1 MSRIHR
7 ILSRAERDGTAER
20 LTWPE
25 RQGAGPERTLSIPRA
40 WRVGTTA
47 ELPAETMDDAPP
59 DDRDEV
65 SAAASLTDRPG
76 IGASTVDT
84 PVSRRDTASPIAPPR
99 PLLGVTLSPLLVTS
113 HEPFSAGAEQY
124 RSLRTQVTRGDGSRT
139 HKVLAITSPGRGDGK
154 SVTACN
160 LALAMAQEFDRRAL
174 LVDADL
180 RNARVHELFG
190 IQRQPG
196 LVDVLTGAVSIDEA
210 LVALPGSQL
219 VVLPAGSAHTQ
230 PTELLGSSQMR
241 QLFEILRRQFDRI
254 VVDSASAQS
263 ADTGALQGAVDS
275 LLIVVRAGR
284 TPRPAIERAL
294 QAIPATRMM
303 GLVLNDSRSP
313 DAFTNG

>member
-7 ILSRAERDGTAER
+7 ILSKAERDGTAER

-47 ELPAETMDDAPP
+47 ELPADEADAAEDLAHFRSEPA
-59 DDRDEV
+59 EV
-65 SAAASLTDRPG
+65 PVADPSAVQPTPRGPLAPARPVG
-76 IGASTVDT
+76 
-84 PVSRRDTASPIAPPR
+84 
-99 PLLGVTLSPLLVTS
+99 GVTLSPLLVTA

-124 RSLRTQVTRGDGSRT
+124 RSLRTRVSRGDGTHS
-139 HKVLAITSPGRGDGK
+139 HKVLAITSACRGDGK
-154 SVTACN
+154 SVTASN
-160 LALAMAQEFDRRAL
+160 LALALAQEFDRRAL

-190 IQRQPG
+190 IHREPG
-196 LVDVLTGAVSIDEA
+196 LVDVLTGAVPIDEA
-210 LVALPGSQL
+210 LVALPGSRL

-254 VVDSASAQS
+254 VVDAASAQS
-263 ADTGALQGAVDS
+263 ADTGALQNCVDS
-275 LLIVVRAGR
+275 LLMVVRAGH

-294 QAIPATRMM
+294 QTIPAARLM

-313 DAFTNG
+313 DALSNG